1 MEYPPTMQRRSFL
14 ASLMAFSMAQ
24 TARVQAFV
32 QNKKQS
38 INGGGI
44 TFDVPEGWKSSKPS
58 SSMRRAQLAIPPV
71 AGDKEPGEV
80 VLFAFPGGAGS
91 VDANIE
97 RWAGQFRD
105 AGGAPPKALTKTEK
119 GKNTDVTRV
128 EVSGRYVAAVS
139 PGSRETLDKSNFKLV
154 GAIVVTPEVS
164 YFLKAVGPDATMK
177 AAAKDFDALIA
188 SMKLAD

>member
-1 MEYPPTMQRRSFL
+1 MHRRTFL
-14 ASLMAFSMAQ
+14 AALMAAAAPAAPSAFAEPQEKTQ
-24 TARVQAFV
+24 T
-32 QNKKQS
+32 

-44 TFDVPEGWKSSKPS
+44 TFEVPAGWKSSRPS
-58 SSMRRAQLAIPPV
+58 SSMRRAQLAIPPA
-71 AGDKEPGEV
+71 AGDKEAGEV

-91 VDANIE
+91 VEANIE

-105 AGGAPPKALTKTEK
+105 ANDAPPKAVTKKEK
-119 GKNTDVTRV
+119 GKNTEVTRV
-128 EVSGRYVAAVS
+128 EVSGRYVAPLM
-139 PGSRETLDKSNFKLV
+139 PGSREAVDKPNFKLV
-154 GAIVVTPEVS
+154 GAIVVTPDVS

>member
-1 MEYPPTMQRRSFL
+1 MHRRSFL
-14 ASLMAFSMAQ
+14 TAVLASTAAAQ
-24 TARVQAFV
+24 SGLAAPQDKPQT
-32 QNKKQS
+32 

-44 TFDVPEGWKSSKPS
+44 TFDVPAGWKSSRPA
-58 SSMRRAQLAIPPV
+58 SSMRRAQLAIPPA
-71 AGDKEPGEV
+71 AGDKEAGEV

-91 VDANIE
+91 VEANIE

-105 AGGAPPKALTKTEK
+105 SSDAPPKAVTKKEK

-128 EVSGRYVAAVS
+128 EVAGRYVAPLM
-139 PGSRETLDKSNFKLV
+139 PGSRESVDKPNFKLV
-154 GAIVVTPEVS
+154 GAIVVTPDVS
-164 YFLKAVGPDATMK
+164 YFLKAVGPEATMK

>member
-1 MEYPPTMQRRSFL
+1 MHRRTFL
-14 ASLMAFSMAQ
+14 AALLATTAATGHNGFAAPQEKPQ
-24 TARVQAFV
+24 T
-32 QNKKQS
+32 

-44 TFDVPEGWKSSKPS
+44 TFDVPATWKSSRPA

-71 AGDKEPGEV
+71 AGDKEAGEV

-91 VDANIE
+91 VEANIE

-105 AGGAPPKALTKTEK
+105 ASDAPPKAVTKKEK

-128 EVSGRYVAAVS
+128 EVAGRYVAPLM
-139 PGSRETLDKSNFKLV
+139 PGSRESVDKPNFKLV
-154 GAIVVTPEVS
+154 GAIVVTPDVS
-164 YFLKAVGPDATMK
+164 YFLKAVGPEATMK